1 MTDESSS
8 RRSSQ
13 SCRRDEIITNR
24 RSFCAALGVGALAGC
39 LQLEQ
44 ADDDH
49 SAGLTE
55 GDGTTDAAF
64 EDEVDGTPIDD
75 PECLELVSAWE
86 RNLRD
91 VVTFEGAFLGVAG
104 SRTAGVDAPRL
115 ERYAADGEMTWASDE
130 IDSEYRF
137 EFHRDDDV
145 VARGATVV
153 AVARDGHDGVIHAFD
168 TDTGERR
175 WSDDVRLDRN
185 VGGWALSL
193 ADDLAVLAAVSDE
206 SADETIVRGYEAGD
220 GERRWERDID
230 LGYVTG
236 VEHHDDGFFVVGW
249 RQGGGEIVRVDLE
262 AGGNVGGETTLDVAS
277 PGYVRGEGGD
287 RLYFRG
293 NEIHAYDPAN
303 NEYEWSLEVD
313 RQFGPG
319 VDVDGETLYGGNS
332 SGWVVARDATDGSM
346 RWDTRV
352 EGGVTDSL
360 SVADGIVWART
371 DRGELVAIDAST
383 GEVVHTLEDAYMVAA
398 APGQVFVGDTAY
410 DLESETGYSNNCND
424 SH

>member
-1 MTDESSS
+1 MTGESSS
-8 RRSSQ
+8 HTSSQ
-13 SCRRDEIITNR
+13 SRRRDRITTTR
-24 RSFCAALGVGALAGC
+24 RSLCAALGVGALAGC
-39 LQLEQ
+39 LQLEE
-44 ADDDH
+44 AGDDTQSDGT
-49 SAGLTE
+49 AQD
-55 GDGTTDAAF
+55 DGTTDTAF
-64 EDEVDGTPIDD
+64 EEEVDGTPVDD
-75 PECLELVSAWE
+75 PESLELVSAWE
-86 RNLRD
+86 RDLRD
-91 VVTFEGAFLGVAG
+91 VVTLEGAFLGVAG

-115 ERYAADGEMTWASDE
+115 ERYAADGEVTWASDE
-130 IDSEYRF
+130 IDSDYRF

-153 AVARDGHDGVIHAFD
+153 AVARNGHDGAIHAFD

-193 ADDLAVLAAVSDE
+193 ANDLAVTAVVSDE
-206 SADETIVRGYEAGD
+206 SADETLVRGYDAGD
-220 GERRWERDID
+220 GEQRWEREID

-236 VEHHDDGFFVVGW
+236 VEHQGDGFFVVGW
-249 RQGGGEIVRVDLE
+249 RDGGGEIVRVDLA

-319 VDVDGETLYGGNS
+319 VDVDGETLYGGNR
-332 SGWVVARDATDGSM
+332 SGWIVARAATDGSM

-360 SVADGIVWART
+360 SVAGGIVWART
-371 DRGELVAIDAST
+371 DRDELVAIDAST
-383 GEVVHTLEDAYMVAA
+383 GDVVDTLEGAFRIAA
-398 APGQVFVGDTAY
+398 TPTQIFVDDTAY
-410 DLESETGYSNNCND
+410 DLES
-424 SH
+424 